1 MTVIKIILI
10 ILGLLKLADLIC
22 LVLAHIYCRIKGI
35 KANGVARHSCISFDA
50 IEWIDLIPTI
60 SFCYN
65 ERYFEIKFS
74 WLVFTYYSSYCLDL
88 DVDEE

>member
-22 LVLAHIYCRIKGI
+22 LVLAHIYCQIKGI
-35 KANGVARHSCISFDA
+35 EANGVTRNACVSFDA

-60 SFCYN
+60 SFCYTSK
-65 ERYFEIKFS
+65 YFEIKFS
-74 WLVFTYYSSYCLDL
+74 WVVFTYYASYCLDL
-88 DVDEE
+88 DEDEK